1 MRFGGLIQTR
11 LRCDVWLIKLTIC
24 YPAEDRSW
32 VVATLQ
38 GRTYFQS
45 DTVTRQGRAHSERMS
60 DPVVTL
66 MGGGGV
72 EQQEEAAPAQVV
84 VILIPAGGRE
94 QWWLRTLTECHSARR
109 RFHIYFTVDISMT
122 QSVLQVVM
130 FPPEVQAAIETV
142 LPSEDPLDSPDLDV
156 VTYINKMFPTE
167 ASLAGL
173 EDSMSCL
180 QLQVT
185 LF

>member
-1 MRFGGLIQTR
+1 
-11 LRCDVWLIKLTIC
+11 
-24 YPAEDRSW
+24 
-32 VVATLQ
+32 
-38 GRTYFQS
+38 
-45 DTVTRQGRAHSERMS
+45 
-60 DPVVTL
+60 
-66 MGGGGV
+66 
-72 EQQEEAAPAQVV
+72 
-84 VILIPAGGRE
+84 
-94 QWWLRTLTECHSARR
+94 
-109 RFHIYFTVDISMT
+109 
-122 QSVLQVVM
+122 M

-185 LF
+185 LLVKQSKQIRLRLAALRKQDKNT

>member
-1 MRFGGLIQTR
+1 
-11 LRCDVWLIKLTIC
+11 
-24 YPAEDRSW
+24 
-32 VVATLQ
+32 
-38 GRTYFQS
+38 
-45 DTVTRQGRAHSERMS
+45 
-60 DPVVTL
+60 
-66 MGGGGV
+66 
-72 EQQEEAAPAQVV
+72 
-84 VILIPAGGRE
+84 
-94 QWWLRTLTECHSARR
+94 
-109 RFHIYFTVDISMT
+109 
-122 QSVLQVVM
+122 M

-185 LF
+185 LLVILNKSNRFACAWRLYVSKIKTLDMPFPDR

>member
-1 MRFGGLIQTR
+1 
-11 LRCDVWLIKLTIC
+11 
-24 YPAEDRSW
+24 
-32 VVATLQ
+32 
-38 GRTYFQS
+38 
-45 DTVTRQGRAHSERMS
+45 
-60 DPVVTL
+60 
-66 MGGGGV
+66 
-72 EQQEEAAPAQVV
+72 
-84 VILIPAGGRE
+84 
-94 QWWLRTLTECHSARR
+94 
-109 RFHIYFTVDISMT
+109 
-122 QSVLQVVM
+122 M

-185 LF
+185 ILMMRLSVILNQPALLGGLI

>member
-1 MRFGGLIQTR
+1 M
-11 LRCDVWLIKLTIC
+11 
-24 YPAEDRSW
+24 
-32 VVATLQ
+32 
-38 GRTYFQS
+38 
-45 DTVTRQGRAHSERMS
+45 
-60 DPVVTL
+60 
-66 MGGGGV
+66 
-72 EQQEEAAPAQVV
+72 
-84 VILIPAGGRE
+84 
-94 QWWLRTLTECHSARR
+94 LTEGQKAGHRQTSRG
-109 RFHIYFTVDISMT
+109 FVDISMT

-185 LF
+185 SF